1 MPQRVGHTHAR
12 QEQKMETLV
21 RFLSIV
27 ALSVAA
33 VLIVSVAGAAIVA
46 VVEGTGKDKNI
57 SGDGAGINKGE
68 NQ

>member
-1 MPQRVGHTHAR
+1 
-12 QEQKMETLV
+12 METLV

-46 VVEGTGKDKNI
+46 VVEGTGKDKI
-57 SGDGAGINKGE
+57 SLHGAEDKQE
-68 NQ
+68 R

>member
-1 MPQRVGHTHAR
+1 
-12 QEQKMETLV
+12 METLV

-46 VVEGTGKDKNI
+46 VVEWAGKDENI
-57 SGDGAGINKGE
+57 SGDGAGEKKGKKQCNK
-68 NQ
+68 

>member
-1 MPQRVGHTHAR
+1 
-12 QEQKMETLV
+12 METLV
-21 RFLSIV
+21 RFFSIV

-46 VVEGTGKDKNI
+46 VVEWAGKDENI

>member
-1 MPQRVGHTHAR
+1 MTGAAQDRK
-12 QEQKMETLV
+12 KMETLV

-46 VVEGTGKDKNI
+46 VVEWAGKDEAEDRPSAAQPSSLK
-57 SGDGAGINKGE
+57 GDA
-68 NQ
+68 Q

>member
-1 MPQRVGHTHAR
+1 
-12 QEQKMETLV
+12 METLV

-46 VVEGTGKDKNI
+46 VVEWAGKDENI
-57 SGDGAGINKGE
+57 SGDGAGINKKGK
-68 NQ
+68 NNATNN

>member
-1 MPQRVGHTHAR
+1 
-12 QEQKMETLV
+12 METLV
-21 RFLSIV
+21 ECLSIM

-33 VLIVSVAGAAIVA
+33 VLIVSMAGAAIVA
-46 VVEGTGKDKNI
+46 VVEGTGKDENI